1 MFIVHKARSDRRL
14 VEYRVAFKDKRKYKN
29 SLSYYTVISHV
40 AVYLLVISYTK
51 AQKLALVL
59 HLISWTTNHKK

>member
-1 MFIVHKARSDRRL
+1 MFIVHKAGSDRRL

-40 AVYLLVISYTK
+40 AVHLLVISYTK
-51 AQKLALVL
+51 A
-59 HLISWTTNHKK
+59 